1 MRPPL
6 ICLTGVDGCG
16 KSTQAR
22 LLTERLRDAGWDAV
36 TVWTGGRPYVSR
48 PLVRLVKRRLRA
60 PMQQPDGSFEARG
73 AGLEASEE
81 FGEYLTK
88 SNAMFRK
95 HWLLRRGW
103 TDVSLFEHM
112 AEANLAV
119 QPHLRAGRAVVCDRY
134 LYKSIVNLAIL
145 LDLEVTRLPT
155 LLKHPALWMVPKP
168 DLYFLLDL
176 PAEVAAARKT
186 DLPSIEYVARRVPV
200 YRSLAAYSDM
210 PVVDATQS
218 PADVSDAIWAR
229 VSSCIAQLERQQ
241 SEPAWIRRDA
251 QARDVARGKPLA

>member
-22 LLTERLRDAGWDAV
+22 LLMERMRDAGWDTV

-60 PMQQPDGSFEARG
+60 PVQQADGSFEARQ

-145 LDLEVTRLPT
+145 LDVELTRLPA
-155 LLKHPALWMVPKP
+155 LLMHPALSMAPQP

-200 YRSLAAYSDM
+200 YRSLAAFSDM
-210 PVVDATQS
+210 PVVDATRS
-218 PADVSDAIWAR
+218 PDEVADDIWSR
-229 VSSCIAQLERQQ
+229 VSCCIAHRER
-241 SEPAWIRRDA
+241 R
-251 QARDVARGKPLA
+251 

>member
-22 LLTERLRDAGWDAV
+22 LLMERMQDAGWDTV

-60 PMQQPDGSFEARG
+60 PVQQPDGSFEARG
-73 AGLEASEE
+73 AGVEASEE
-81 FGEYLTK
+81 FGAYLTK
-88 SNAMFRK
+88 SNSMFRK

-103 TDVSLFEHM
+103 TDVSLLEHM

-134 LYKSIVNLAIL
+134 LYKSIVNLAVL
-145 LDLEVTRLPT
+145 LDIELTSMPA
-155 LLKHPALWMVPKP
+155 LLKHPALSLTPKP

-176 PAEVAAARKT
+176 PADVAAARKT

-200 YRSLAAYSDM
+200 YRTLAAVASM

-218 PADVSDAIWAR
+218 PEAVADDIWAM
-229 VSSCIAQLERQQ
+229 VSRCIAERG
-241 SEPAWIRRDA
+241 R
-251 QARDVARGKPLA
+251 